1 MYNAS
6 GLDGVDPT
14 TQAIRIGRGV
24 GNRKRS
30 AIHDKADEMGIRI
43 LNRRP
48 IEKRGDL

>member
-1 MYNAS
+1 MNPA
-6 GLDGVDPT
+6 
-14 TQAIRIGRGV
+14 TQAIRIARRV

-30 AIHDKADEMGIRI
+30 AIHDRADEMGIRV